1 MLRNRKTQGV
11 SYTMKNISGWVLLFA
26 LLLCVPVAHADGA
39 AFGTLPSPNGVSDG
53 GAYVSP
59 SNGLKGASQDT
70 FYRDGNSA
78 GNTDGRSGN
87 ATGTTLGL
95 DDYDETAGLSSQR
108 AFQPHSNW
116 IAAGGHA
123 RGLVPTTP
131 EPNMILMFAAGL
143 AGVGI
148 LTRRKLS
155 NPVLNRDLV

>member
-1 MLRNRKTQGV
+1 
-11 SYTMKNISGWVLLFA
+11 MKNISGSLLLFA

-39 AFGTLPSPNGVSDG
+39 AFGTLPSPNGVNDG

-59 SNGLKGASQDT
+59 SNGLKGGSQDT

-78 GNTDGRSGN
+78 GKTVGQSGS
-87 ATGTTLGL
+87 ATGTTLEL
-95 DDYDETAGLSSQR
+95 DNYDEAAGLSSQR

-123 RGLVPTTP
+123 RELVATTP

-143 AGVGI
+143 AGVGL
-148 LTRRKLS
+148 LTRRKVS
-155 NPVLNRDLV
+155 APPLNRNLV